1 MKNILKYI
9 IFSFLLFVTNNLHSQ
24 KKWTLEDCI
33 KYAKEN
39 NVEVIKQKIRSAIV
53 NSDIKI
59 SQGNYLPD
67 ANFNASQN
75 LSLGN
80 SFNVSTNVGQSESS
94 SNSFS
99 LSSSLPIFNGFSNKY
114 KLEKS
119 RLEKEKSEAE
129 IERIRFDLNLNIT
142 NKFLQVLFNKEI
154 LKLTNQQF
162 NISKQN
168 YNRLKKLYSKA
179 LTGKRELLEIEAT
192 LSFDQKENLVAEN
205 NVQNSLIVL
214 QELLGITEI
223 KNFEIAEI
231 LVKNF
236 ISKNFEF
243 NDEILDRNPIIIS
256 SKLDLELK
264 NRDIKLSKANFFPRI
279 NLNYLYSSNY
289 FHILGQED
297 LVFNQITNQNEPN
310 GFWMQLNNN
319 RTHYI
324 GLSAVF
330 PIFNRFLT
338 RENNK
343 KAKEELKI
351 SKIEFESNKQVLRN
365 KIKIA
370 SNDVKTAESSLSSS
384 KIAYTTQNEAF
395 EIIQKQ
401 YLLGNINNY
410 EFLESKAKLNRNNSD
425 YIKAKYEYF
434 FKVKILNYYFF
445 K

>member
-1 MKNILKYI
+1 MNKILKYI
-9 IFSFLLFVTNNLHSQ
+9 IFSSLLFVSNNLRSQ
-24 KKWTLEDCI
+24 RKWTLEDCI
-33 KYAKEN
+33 NYAKEN
-39 NVEVIKQKIRSAIV
+39 NVEVIKQKIRSEIV

-59 SQGNYLPD
+59 SKGNYLPD

-80 SFNVSTNVGQSESS
+80 SFNVSTNVGQRESS

-119 RLEKEKSEAE
+119 RLEKEKSESE
-129 IERIRFDLNLNIT
+129 IEKIRFDLSLNIT
-142 NKFLQVLFNKEI
+142 NKYLQILFNKEI
-154 LKLTNQQF
+154 LKLTEQQLE
-162 NISKQN
+162 ISKQN
-168 YNRLKKLYSKA
+168 FNRLKKLYSKA
-179 LTGKRELLEIEAT
+179 LTGKREFLEIEAT
-192 LSFDQKENLVAEN
+192 LSFDKKEYLIAKN
-205 NVQNSLIVL
+205 NVLNSQIEL

-231 LVKNF
+231 LVENF
-236 ISKNFEF
+236 ISKNFDF
-243 NDEILDRNPIIIS
+243 NDEILDRNPIIVS
-256 SKLDLELK
+256 SKLDLELRNK
-264 NRDIKLSKANFFPRI
+264 DVKLSKASFFPRI
-279 NLNYLYSSNY
+279 NLNYSYSSNY

-310 GFWMQLNNN
+310 GFWVQLNNN

-330 PIFNRFLT
+330 PIFNRFAT
-338 RENNK
+338 KENNK

-351 SKIEFESNKQVLRN
+351 SEVEFESSMQILRN
-365 KIKIA
+365 KIKMA

-384 KIAYTTQNEAF
+384 KIAYTSQNEAF

-410 EFLESKAKLNRNNSD
+410 EFLESKAKLNRNNSE

>member
-9 IFSFLLFVTNNLHSQ
+9 IFSFLIFVSNNLHSQ

-33 KYAKEN
+33 NYAKEN
-39 NVEVIKQKIRSAIV
+39 NVEVIKQKIKSEIV

-80 SFNVSTNVGQSESS
+80 SFNVSTNVGQRESS
-94 SNSFS
+94 FNSFS

-168 YNRLKKLYSKA
+168 YNRLKTLYSKA

-289 FHILGQED
+289 FHILGQKD

-310 GFWMQLNNN
+310 GFWIQLNNN

-351 SKIEFESNKQVLRN
+351 SEVEFKSSKQILRN
-365 KIKIA
+365 KIKMA
-370 SNDVKTAESSLSSS
+370 SNDVKTAETSLSSS

>member
-9 IFSFLLFVTNNLHSQ
+9 IFSFLLFVSNNLRSQ

-33 KYAKEN
+33 NYAKEN
-39 NVEVIKQKIRSAIV
+39 NVEVIKQKIRSEIV

-80 SFNVSTNVGQSESS
+80 SFNVSTNVGQRESS

-99 LSSSLPIFNGFSNKY
+99 LSSSLPIFNGFSNRY

-129 IERIRFDLNLNIT
+129 IERIRFDLSLNIT

-179 LTGKRELLEIEAT
+179 LTGKRELLEIEA
-192 LSFDQKENLVAEN
+192 LFSFDQKENLVAEN
-205 NVQNSLIVL
+205 NVQNSLIEL

-223 KNFEIAEI
+223 KNFEIAEV
-231 LVKNF
+231 LVENF

-243 NDEILDRNPIIIS
+243 NDEILDRNPIIVS
-256 SKLDLELK
+256 SKLDLALRNK
-264 NRDIKLSKANFFPRI
+264 DIKLSKASFFPRI
-279 NLNYLYSSNY
+279 NLNYSYSSNY

-310 GFWMQLNNN
+310 GFWVQLNNN

-330 PIFNRFLT
+330 PIFNRFAT
-338 RENNK
+338 KENSK

-351 SKIEFESNKQVLRN
+351 SEVEFESSKQILRN
-365 KIKIA
+365 KIKMA

-395 EIIQKQ
+395 KIIQKQ